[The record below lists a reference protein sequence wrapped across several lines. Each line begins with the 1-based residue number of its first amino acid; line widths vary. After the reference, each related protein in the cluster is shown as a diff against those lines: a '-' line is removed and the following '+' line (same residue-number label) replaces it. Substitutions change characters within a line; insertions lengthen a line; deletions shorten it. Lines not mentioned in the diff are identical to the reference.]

1 MPKARLRR
9 RRIKMSRKILLSSIL
24 ILAVGCGGKSIK
36 NGVYEGV
43 IDGLL
48 GKESHKYI
56 ISNNKIEDIDLKNNS
71 TNYYSKV
78 NDKNED
84 DKDIVYYITE
94 TEIRGSQDKQKSYI
108 GVKQTNDN
116 SIIVYGVNTFQ
127 YNKDLRDAFISYMMG
142 IISVEMIN
150 SITTIRSIDISQ
162 PAIFEKVEE

>member
-56 ISNNKIEDIDLKNNS
+56 ISNNKIEDINLNNNLY
-71 TNYYSKV
+71 NYFLNLYPLF
-78 NDKNED
+78 
-84 DKDIVYYITE
+84 YY
-94 TEIRGSQDKQKSYI
+94 Y
-108 GVKQTNDN
+108 
-116 SIIVYGVNTFQ
+116 
-127 YNKDLRDAFISYMMG
+127 L
-142 IISVEMIN
+142 
-150 SITTIRSIDISQ
+150 
-162 PAIFEKVEE
+162 

>member
-1 MPKARLRR
+1 
-9 RRIKMSRKILLSSIL
+9 MSRKILLSSIL
-24 ILAVGCGGKSIK
+24 ILVIGCGGKSFK
-36 NGVYEGV
+36 NGIYEGV

-56 ISNNKIEDIDLKNNS
+56 ISNNKIEDINLNNNS

-78 NDKNED
+78 KDKNED

>member
-1 MPKARLRR
+1 ML
-9 RRIKMSRKILLSSIL
+9 RKILLSSIL
-24 ILAVGCGGKSIK
+24 ILAVGCGSKSFK
-36 NGVYEGV
+36 NGIYEGV

-56 ISNNKIEDIDLKNNS
+56 ISNNKIEDINLKNNS

>member
-1 MPKARLRR
+1 
-9 RRIKMSRKILLSSIL
+9 MSRKILLSSIL

-56 ISNNKIEDIDLKNNS
+56 ISNNKIEDIDLKNNY

-94 TEIRGSQDKQKSYI
+94 TEIR
-108 GVKQTNDN
+108 V
-116 SIIVYGVNTFQ
+116 
-127 YNKDLRDAFISYMMG
+127 
-142 IISVEMIN
+142 
-150 SITTIRSIDISQ
+150 
-162 PAIFEKVEE
+162 

>member
-1 MPKARLRR
+1 ML
-9 RRIKMSRKILLSSIL
+9 RKILLGSIL
-24 ILAVGCGGKSIK
+24 ILAVGCGSKSFK
-36 NGVYEGV
+36 NGIYEGV

-56 ISNNKIEDIDLKNNS
+56 ISNNKIEDIDLKNNY

-150 SITTIRSIDISQ
+150 SITTIHSIDINKPS
-162 PAIFEKVEE
+162 IFEKVEE

>member
-1 MPKARLRR
+1 ML
-9 RRIKMSRKILLSSIL
+9 RKILLSSIL
-24 ILAVGCGGKSIK
+24 ILTVGCGGNSKSFK

-56 ISNNKIEDIDLKNNS
+56 ISNNKIEDINLKNNY
-71 TNYYSKV
+71 TNYYLKV
-78 NDKNED
+78 KDKNEN

-108 GVKQTNDN
+108 GIKQTNDN

-127 YNKDLRDAFISYMMG
+127 YNKDLRDALLSYMMG

-150 SITTIRSIDISQ
+150 SITTIHSIDINKPS
-162 PAIFEKVEE
+162 IFEKVEEK